1 MIPGTGRVLI
11 AAALV
16 ALTVGVVGGFGAA
29 ASDAYPAL
37 RIATAPGERLAF
49 EPAET
54 TVSGV
59 RPLTIAFDNVSAL
72 AHNLVF
78 VRGADASTR
87 TIVAPGTSD
96 RLSIDVPRAG
106 RYGFVCTIHEG
117 MAGAIIVEDP
127 APAS

>member
-1 MIPGTGRVLI
+1 MIRGAGRAL
-11 AAALV
+11 AATALV

-29 ASDAYPAL
+29 ASDAYPAV
-37 RIATAPGERLAF
+37 RISTAPGERLAF

-59 RPLTIAFDNVSAL
+59 RPLTIVFNNVSAL

-96 RLSIDVPRAG
+96 ALSIDVASAG
-106 RYGFVCTIHEG
+106 RYEFVCTIHQG
-117 MAGAIIVEDP
+117 MAGAIVVEDL
-127 APAS
+127 ASGS